1 MISRLAIILRRPERW
16 ICPQDHRRRTES
28 QLARNALYRQQQATA
43 AEPFPA
49 AAVASAAA
57 VVAAGGDCV
66 ADVVAAGQ
74 LRASAAVRVNK
85 TLMLLL
91 SQLRAGGHGGLLP
104 SSSCHPAGSSSSSPL
119 YGLMF
124 TTPPRKRQHVWQRTG
139 LARQPRC
146 EHPYCVGR
154 EACVES
160 DVIARRHARLARN
173 ALKYPTVREKG
184 MNNTSFLSSRVKRRC

>member
-124 TTPPRKRQHVWQRTG
+124 TTPPRKRQHVWQRPAWPVSPDANILTVSEG
-139 LARQPRC
+139 K
-146 EHPYCVGR
+146 
-154 EACVES
+154 
-160 DVIARRHARLARN
+160 HALS
-173 ALKYPTVREKG
+173 PTSLPGDTLGWPG
-184 MNNTSFLSSRVKRRC
+184 MHFNTQL